1 MLSATLDI
9 NMLRHRGYDSLI
21 AFLDDPRELS
31 LRRLRLKS
39 ARRHREIVRTTDGVE
54 IV

>member
-1 MLSATLDI
+1 MPLAFGTKTKAHQRPPPRRHL

-21 AFLDDPRELS
+21 AFLGD
-31 LRRLRLKS
+31 
-39 ARRHREIVRTTDGVE
+39 HHHGEIVRTTHGLE